1 MSPGRV
7 HTVPCMHPTT
17 TGLESSMWLS
27 QAKPQLNPQDVAF
40 RGCRLQVSLGRPSQ
54 PPADPAAMVG
64 DATQIQNSGGYLAL
78 APCTHGSGRV
88 FLFFLFFKNSSLIT
102 TRRRARNPA
111 QPSLDFSASN
121 FDRRRLNPPRG
132 PRRMASSTGQA
143 VRFPSRKTKGCGE
156 KSGESTHHSRPWT
169 SPLVCRPGKTGKS
182 HSTPTLAPLLAGRA
196 HEPPN
201 LIPSSL
207 IGLFVPLGGLQPE
220 EFAGTVHRLWSGLA
234 AAPPR
239 PSRR

>member
-1 MSPGRV
+1 MSPGKV

-121 FDRRRLNPPRG
+121 FDRRRLNPPEGLGEWPAAQGRQCDFQAEKLRAVGRNQANRPTIPARG
-132 PRRMASSTGQA
+132 PAPSSA
-143 VRFPSRKTKGCGE
+143 VRGKRGKATAHP
-156 KSGESTHHSRPWT
+156 HSPH
-169 SPLVCRPGKTGKS
+169 C
-182 HSTPTLAPLLAGRA
+182 
-196 HEPPN
+196 
-201 LIPSSL
+201 
-207 IGLFVPLGGLQPE
+207 
-220 EFAGTVHRLWSGLA
+220 
-234 AAPPR
+234 
-239 PSRR
+239 